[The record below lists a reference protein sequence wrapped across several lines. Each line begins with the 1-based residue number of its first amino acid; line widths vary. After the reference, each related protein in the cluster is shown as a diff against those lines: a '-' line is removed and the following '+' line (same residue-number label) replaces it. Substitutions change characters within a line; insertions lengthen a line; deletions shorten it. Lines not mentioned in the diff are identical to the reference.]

1 MRYTLAK
8 NLAKLARVGTRL
20 IEVAQGSAIRL
31 RQEIRDKR
39 EQMRKDGIRDSIDFG
54 ALASRQGSTMDVANL
69 QHSFAMMQRRTMVQN
84 RVAST
89 AEGLLANAAMMAN
102 QMPN

>member
-31 RQEIRDKR
+31 RQEIREKR
-39 EQMRKDGIRDSIDFG
+39 EQMRKDGIRDSIDYG
-54 ALASRQGSTMDVANL
+54 AIANRGTMDLANL
-69 QHSFAMMQRRTMVQN
+69 QHSFSMM
-84 RVAST
+84 
-89 AEGLLANAAMMAN
+89 
-102 QMPN
+102 

>member
-1 MRYTLAK
+1 MIIIEPFDFKVFQNYILPIVKKQMDQSRGDPLLRYTLAK

-69 QHSFAMMQRRTMVQN
+69 
-84 RVAST
+84 
-89 AEGLLANAAMMAN
+89 
-102 QMPN
+102 

>member
-31 RQEIRDKR
+31 RQEIREKR
-39 EQMRKDGIRDSIDFG
+39 EQMRKDGIRDSIDYG
-54 ALASRQGSTMDVANL
+54 AIAVRGTMDLANL
-69 QHSFAMMQRRTMVQN
+69 QHSFSMMQRRTMV
-84 RVAST
+84 
-89 AEGLLANAAMMAN
+89 
-102 QMPN
+102 